1 MTNNFK
7 NDNRSDKKNR
17 NSLRLEMDEI
27 KDMTRKA
34 LKNLK

>member
-1 MTNNFK
+1 MIIEVIRK
-7 NDNRSDKKNR
+7 IE

-27 KDMTRKA
+27 KDMARKA

>member
-1 MTNNFK
+1 MIIEVIRK
-7 NDNRSDKKNR
+7 IE

-34 LKNLK
+34 LKN

>member
-1 MTNNFK
+1 MIIEVIRK
-7 NDNRSDKKNR
+7 IE
-17 NSLRLEMDEI
+17 NSLRLEIDEI

>member
-1 MTNNFK
+1 MIIEVIRK
-7 NDNRSDKKNR
+7 IE